1 MKCSQPLA
9 LGLML
14 IAAPAFA
21 NTELV
26 ITGGGGVTRELAE
39 RGCLDQGPGSCPA
52 NQQAGTVLLGAGI
65 ARISEIGVRGSLKLE
80 GALSFGEAQWRQ
92 VQILGAAGWQ
102 GDWLIVEGGL
112 GTALLTSRDQS
123 VTLGGILHGGLGLH
137 ILPPLALLARVDL
150 AVSDEH
156 RPLFLGLAIEW
167 VPTHHARP

>member
-1 MKCSQPLA
+1 MKSSQALA

-21 NTELV
+21 NTELM
-26 ITGGGGVTRELAE
+26 ITGGGGFTSELAE

-52 NQQAGTVLLGAGI
+52 NQKAGTALLGAGI
-65 ARISEIGVRGSLKLE
+65 ARISDIGVRGSLKVE

-123 VTLGGILHGGLGLH
+123 VTLGGLLHGGLGLR
-137 ILPPLALLARVDL
+137 ILAPLAVLARVDA

-156 RPLFLGLAIEW
+156 RPLFLGLTLEW
-167 VPTHHARP
+167 VPMHHSRP